1 MIFEPLDDQDRTTAE
16 IMACICQTSDLG
28 GGAISDGKWDV

>member
-1 MIFEPLDDQDRTTAE
+1 MIFKPLDDQDRTTAE
-16 IMACICQTSDLG
+16 IMASIFQILDL

>member
-16 IMACICQTSDLG
+16 IMAWICQTSDL